1 MREVFLSSTAAYIL
15 LRAQLVAAPA
25 PHMSPI
31 TRRQSQRHMPLPQPR
46 GMVTAPKPTYSQVVT
61 GLARD
66 PGKGHVTVARD
77 PGKGHV
83 TAARDPGKGHVIQA
97 RASMQVIARDRA
109 KIHVTEARDL
119 SQDQTRPHD
128 QTRFLRAT
136 RPLIGTWKTVES
148 SRRNVTVNY
157 CGAAIAAQSA
167 VRLNDSSLTRLCISS
182 RP

>member
-1 MREVFLSSTAAYIL
+1 MYSNQSVSNSSSNSTKELS
-15 LRAQLVAAPA
+15 RAQLVAAPA

-31 TRRQSQRHMPLPQPR
+31 TRRQSQRHTPLPRPR

-83 TAARDPGKGHVIQA
+83 IQA

-109 KIHVTEARDL
+109 
-119 SQDQTRPHD
+119 
-128 QTRFLRAT
+128 
-136 RPLIGTWKTVES
+136 
-148 SRRNVTVNY
+148 
-157 CGAAIAAQSA
+157 
-167 VRLNDSSLTRLCISS
+167 
-182 RP
+182 

>member
-1 MREVFLSSTAAYIL
+1 MS
-15 LRAQLVAAPA
+15 RAQLVAAPA

-31 TRRQSQRHMPLPQPR
+31 TRRQSQRHTPLPRPR

-83 TAARDPGKGHVIQA
+83 TQT
-97 RASMQVIARDRA
+97 RASIQVMARDRA

-119 SQDQTRPHD
+119 SPDPTRSRD
-128 QTRFLRAT
+128 QTRFLHAT
-136 RPLIGTWKTVES
+136 RPLIGAWKTVES
-148 SRRNVTVNY
+148 PRRNVTVNY
-157 CGAAIAAQSA
+157 CGAAAAAQSA
-167 VRLNDSSLTRLCISS
+167 VRLNDSSATRLCISS
-182 RP
+182 QPS